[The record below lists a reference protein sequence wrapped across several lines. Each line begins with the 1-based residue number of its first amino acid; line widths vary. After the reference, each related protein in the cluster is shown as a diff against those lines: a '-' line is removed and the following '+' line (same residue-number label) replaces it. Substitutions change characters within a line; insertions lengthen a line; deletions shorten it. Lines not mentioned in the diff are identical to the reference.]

1 MRERNQMVKKR
12 LDIIKEAILLEHKGR
27 ALYESVAE
35 TTKIEGVKELFKML
49 VREEEKHIELL
60 TKQYS
65 RILKG
70 KAPDASDLEGGDA
83 TVTATIISDEVAKE
97 VHGAGYEAAVISAAL
112 EFEKNAINFYS
123 KQAEKA
129 ESECERKLYRWLVRW
144 EKTHMM
150 MLAKLDNEIKEQ
162 IWYDNQF
169 WPLD

>member
-1 MRERNQMVKKR
+1 MANKKLEIVKG
-12 LDIIKEAILLEHKGR
+12 AILLEHKGK
-27 ALYESVAE
+27 ALYESVTE
-35 TTKIEGVKELFKML
+35 TSKVEGIKELFKML
-49 VREEEKHIELL
+49 VREEEKHIDILN
-60 TKQYS
+60 KQYS

-70 KAPDASDLEGGDA
+70 ENFDASDLELDDG
-83 TVTATIISDEVAKE
+83 TVTAAIMSDEVVKE

-112 EFEKNAINFYS
+112 EFEKNAVNFYS
-123 KQAEKA
+123 KQAEEA
-129 ESECERKLYRWLVRW
+129 ETEEEEKLYGWLVRW

>member
-1 MRERNQMVKKR
+1 MTDKRIDIVKG
-12 LDIIKEAILLEHKGR
+12 AILLEHKGK
-27 ALYESVAE
+27 ALYESVTE

-49 VREEEKHIELL
+49 VQEEQKHINLL

-70 KAPDASDLEGGDA
+70 QSPDASDLEQGDA
-83 TVTATIISDEVAKE
+83 TVTAAIISSEVVKE

-112 EFEKNAINFYS
+112 EFEKNAVNFYS
-123 KQAEKA
+123 KQAEEA
-129 ESECERKLYRWLVRW
+129 ESEGEQKLYRWLVRW

-150 MLAKLDNEIKEQ
+150 ILAKLDNEIREQ

>member
-1 MRERNQMVKKR
+1 MTDKK
-12 LDIIKEAILLEHKGR
+12 LDIVKGAILLEHKGK
-27 ALYESVAE
+27 ALYESVTE
-35 TTKIEGVKELFKML
+35 KTKVEGVKELFKML
-49 VREEEKHIELL
+49 VREEEKHIDLL

-70 KAPDASDLEGGDA
+70 KSPDASDLEQGDA
-83 TVTATIISDEVAKE
+83 TVTAAVISNDVVKE

-112 EFEKNAINFYS
+112 EFEKNAVNFYS

-129 ESECERKLYRWLVRW
+129 ESEGEKKLYRWLVRW

-162 IWYDNQF
+162 IWFDNQF

>member
-1 MRERNQMVKKR
+1 MVKKR
-12 LDIIKEAILLEHKGR
+12 LDIIKEAILLEHKGK

-35 TTKIEGVKELFKML
+35 TTKTEGVKELFKML

-60 TKQYS
+60 AKQYS

-70 KAPDASDLEGGDA
+70 KAPDASDLEEGDA

-112 EFEKNAINFYS
+112 EFEKNAVNFYS

-129 ESECERKLYRWLVRW
+129 ESEGERKLYRWLVRW

>member
-1 MRERNQMVKKR
+1 MTDKR
-12 LDIIKEAILLEHKGR
+12 LDIVKGALLLEHKGK

-35 TTKIEGVKELFKML
+35 TTKVVGIKELFKML
-49 VREEEKHIELL
+49 VREEEKHIDLL

-70 KAPDASDLEGGDA
+70 DSPDASDLEKGDA
-83 TVTATIISDEVAKE
+83 TVTAAIISNDVVKE

-112 EFEKNAINFYS
+112 EFEKNAVNFYT

-129 ESECERKLYRWLVRW
+129 ESEGEKKLYRWLVRW

>member
-1 MRERNQMVKKR
+1 MTDKR
-12 LDIIKEAILLEHKGR
+12 LEIVKNALLLEHKGK
-27 ALYESVAE
+27 ALYESVADVS
-35 TTKIEGVKELFKML
+35 KIEGVRELFKML
-49 VREEEKHIELL
+49 VREEGKHIDLL

-65 RILKG
+65 RVLKG
-70 KAPDASDLEGGDA
+70 ESLDASDLEEGDA
-83 TVTATIISDEVAKE
+83 TVTAEIFSDEVVKE

-112 EFEKNAINFYS
+112 EFEKNAVNFYS
-123 KQAEKA
+123 KQAEEA
-129 ESECERKLYRWLVRW
+129 EFEGEKKLYMWLVRW

>member
-1 MRERNQMVKKR
+1 MTDKR
-12 LDIIKEAILLEHKGR
+12 LDIVKGALLLEHKGK
-27 ALYESVAE
+27 ALYESVTEAA
-35 TTKIEGVKELFKML
+35 KSEGVRELFKTL
-49 VREEEKHIELL
+49 IQEETKHIDLL

-70 KAPDASDLEGGDA
+70 KGLDVSDLEQEDA
-83 TVTATIISDEVAKE
+83 TVTAAIFSDEVVKE

-112 EFEKNAINFYS
+112 EFEKNAVNYYS
-123 KQAEKA
+123 EQAGRA
-129 ESECERKLYRWLVRW
+129 ESEEEQELYRWLVRW

-150 MLAKLDNEIKEQ
+150 MLAQLDNEIKEQ

>member
-1 MRERNQMVKKR
+1 MTDKR
-12 LDIIKEAILLEHKGR
+12 LDIVKGALLLEHKGK
-27 ALYESVAE
+27 ALYESVAAA
-35 TTKIEGVKELFKML
+35 TKIEGVKELFKML
-49 VREEEKHIELL
+49 VREEAKHIELL

-70 KAPDASDLEGGDA
+70 ESPDASELEKEDA
-83 TVTATIISDEVAKE
+83 TVTAEIMSDDVVKE

-112 EFEKNAINFYS
+112 EFEKNAVNFYS
-123 KQAEKA
+123 RQAEEA
-129 ESECERKLYRWLVRW
+129 ESEGEQKLFRWLVRW

-150 MLAKLDNEIKEQ
+150 MLAKLDNELKEQ

>member
-1 MRERNQMVKKR
+1 MANKKLEIVKG
-12 LDIIKEAILLEHKGR
+12 AILLEHKGK
-27 ALYESVAE
+27 ALYESVTEAS
-35 TTKIEGVKELFKML
+35 KVEGIKELFKML
-49 VREEEKHIELL
+49 VREEEKHIDILN
-60 TKQYS
+60 KQYS

-70 KAPDASDLEGGDA
+70 ENFDASDLELDDG
-83 TVTATIISDEVAKE
+83 TVTAAIMSDEVVKE

-112 EFEKNAINFYS
+112 EFEKNAVNFYS
-123 KQAEKA
+123 KQAEEA
-129 ESECERKLYRWLVRW
+129 ETEEEEKLYGWLVRW

>member
-1 MRERNQMVKKR
+1 MPDKKLDVVKG
-12 LDIIKEAILLEHKGR
+12 AILLEHKGK
-27 ALYESVAE
+27 ALYESV
-35 TTKIEGVKELFKML
+35 TKTAKVEGVKELFKML
-49 VREEEKHIELL
+49 VREEEKHIDLL

-70 KAPDASDLEGGDA
+70 KIPDASDLEKGDA
-83 TVTATIISDEVAKE
+83 TVTAAIISSDVTKE

-112 EFEKNAINFYS
+112 EFEKNAVNFYS

-129 ESECERKLYRWLVRW
+129 ESEGERKLYRWLVRW

-150 MLAKLDNEIKEQ
+150 MLAKLDNEIREQ

>member
-1 MRERNQMVKKR
+1 MTDKR
-12 LDIIKEAILLEHKGR
+12 LDIVKGALLLEHKGK

-35 TTKIEGVKELFKML
+35 ATKIEGVRELFKML
-49 VREEEKHIELL
+49 VREEAKHIELL

-70 KAPDASDLEGGDA
+70 ESPDASDLEKEDA
-83 TVTATIISDEVAKE
+83 TVTAEIMSDDVVRE

-112 EFEKNAINFYS
+112 EFEKNAVNFYS
-123 KQAEKA
+123 RQAEEA
-129 ESECERKLYRWLVRW
+129 ESEGEQKLFRWLVRW

-150 MLAKLDNEIKEQ
+150 MLAKLDNELKEQ

>member
-1 MRERNQMVKKR
+1 MTDKK
-12 LDIIKEAILLEHKGR
+12 LDIVKGAILLEHKGK
-27 ALYESVAE
+27 ALYESV
-35 TTKIEGVKELFKML
+35 TKTAKVEGVKELFKML
-49 VREEEKHIELL
+49 VREEEKHIDLL

-65 RILKG
+65 RVLKG
-70 KAPDASDLEGGDA
+70 ETPDASDLEKGDA
-83 TVTATIISDEVAKE
+83 TVTAAIISDDVARE

-112 EFEKNAINFYS
+112 EFEKNAVNFYS
-123 KQAEKA
+123 KQAEEA
-129 ESECERKLYRWLVRW
+129 ESEGERKLYRWLVRW

>member
-1 MRERNQMVKKR
+1 MTDKR
-12 LDIIKEAILLEHKGR
+12 LDIVKGALLLEHKGK

-35 TTKIEGVKELFKML
+35 ATKIEGVKELFKML
-49 VREEEKHIELL
+49 VREEAKHIELL

-70 KAPDASDLEGGDA
+70 ESPDASDLEKEDA
-83 TVTATIISDEVAKE
+83 TVTAEIMSDDVVREA
-97 VHGAGYEAAVISAAL
+97 HGAGYEAAVISAAL
-112 EFEKNAINFYS
+112 EFEKNAVNFYS
-123 KQAEKA
+123 RQAEEA
-129 ESECERKLYRWLVRW
+129 ESEGEQKLFRWLVRW

-150 MLAKLDNEIKEQ
+150 MLAKLDNELKEQ

>member
-1 MRERNQMVKKR
+1 MTDRR
-12 LDIIKEAILLEHKGR
+12 LDIVKGAILLEHKGK
-27 ALYESVAE
+27 ALYESVTK
-35 TTKIEGVKELFKML
+35 TTEVEAIKELFKML
-49 VREEEKHIELL
+49 AREEGKHIDLL

-70 KAPDASDLEGGDA
+70 ESPDASDLEKGDA
-83 TVTATIISDEVAKE
+83 TATATVISDDVIKD

-112 EFEKNAINFYS
+112 EFEKNAVNFYT

-129 ESECERKLYRWLVRW
+129 ESEGEKKLYRWLVRW

-150 MLAKLDNEIKEQ
+150 MLAKLDNEIREQ

>member
-1 MRERNQMVKKR
+1 MTDKRIDVVKGA
-12 LDIIKEAILLEHKGR
+12 LLLEHRGK

-49 VREEEKHIELL
+49 VREEEKHIDLL

-70 KAPDASDLEGGDA
+70 ESPDASDLEREDT
-83 TVTATIISDEVAKE
+83 TVTAAIFSDEVVKE

-112 EFEKNAINFYS
+112 EFEKSAVNFYS
-123 KQAEKA
+123 KQAETA
-129 ESECERKLYRWLVRW
+129 ESEEEQKLYRWLVRW

-162 IWYDNQF
+162 IWYDNKF

>member
-1 MRERNQMVKKR
+1 MVDKK
-12 LDIIKEAILLEHKGR
+12 LDIVKEALLLEHKGK

-49 VREEEKHIELL
+49 VREEEKHIDLL

-65 RILKG
+65 QIFKG
-70 KAPDASDLEGGDA
+70 RRPDVSDLEQDDA
-83 TVTATIISDEVAKE
+83 TVSAEIISDEVVKE
-97 VHGAGYEAAVISAAL
+97 VHGAGYEAAVISTAL
-112 EFEKNAINFYS
+112 EFEKNAVNFYS
-123 KQAEKA
+123 MQAEKA
-129 ESECERKLYRWLVRW
+129 ESEGERKLFRWLVRW

>member
-1 MRERNQMVKKR
+1 MVDKK
-12 LDIIKEAILLEHKGR
+12 LDIVKEAILLEHKGK
-27 ALYESVAE
+27 ALYESVPE
-35 TTKIEGVKELFKML
+35 STKIEGVKELFQML
-49 VREEEKHIELL
+49 IREEEKHIDLL

-70 KAPDASDLEGGDA
+70 ESPDASDLEQGDA
-83 TVTATIISDEVAKE
+83 TVTATVISDDVVKE

-112 EFEKNAINFYS
+112 EFEKNAVNFYS
-123 KQAEKA
+123 KQAEAA
-129 ESECERKLYRWLVRW
+129 ESEGEQKLYRWLVRW

>member
-1 MRERNQMVKKR
+1 MTDKR
-12 LDIIKEAILLEHKGR
+12 LDIVKGAILLEHKGR
-27 ALYESVAE
+27 ALYESVTK
-35 TTKIEGVKELFKML
+35 TTEVEAIKELFKML
-49 VREEEKHIELL
+49 AREEGKHIDLL

-70 KAPDASDLEGGDA
+70 ESPDASDLERGDA
-83 TVTATIISDEVAKE
+83 TATATVLSADVIKE

-112 EFEKNAINFYS
+112 EFEKNAVNFYT

-129 ESECERKLYRWLVRW
+129 ESEGEKKLYRWLVRW

-150 MLAKLDNEIKEQ
+150 MLAKLDNEIREQ

>member
-1 MRERNQMVKKR
+1 MTDKR
-12 LDIIKEAILLEHKGR
+12 LDIVKGALLLEHKGK

-35 TTKIEGVKELFKML
+35 ATKIEGVKELFKML
-49 VREEEKHIELL
+49 VREEAKHIELL

-70 KAPDASDLEGGDA
+70 ESPDASDLEKEDA
-83 TVTATIISDEVAKE
+83 TVTAEIMSDDVVRE

-112 EFEKNAINFYS
+112 EFEKNAVNFYS
-123 KQAEKA
+123 RQAEEA
-129 ESECERKLYRWLVRW
+129 ESEGEQKLFRWLVRW

-150 MLAKLDNEIKEQ
+150 MLAKLDNELKEQ

>member
-1 MRERNQMVKKR
+1 MTDKR
-12 LDIIKEAILLEHKGR
+12 LEIVKSALLLEHKGK
-27 ALYESVAE
+27 ALYESVADVS
-35 TTKIEGVKELFKML
+35 KIEGVRELFKML
-49 VREEEKHIELL
+49 VREEGKHIDLL

-65 RILKG
+65 RVLKG
-70 KAPDASDLEGGDA
+70 ESLDASDLEEGDA
-83 TVTATIISDEVAKE
+83 TVTAEIFSDEVVKE

-112 EFEKNAINFYS
+112 EFEKNAVNFYS
-123 KQAEKA
+123 KQAEEA
-129 ESECERKLYRWLVRW
+129 EFEGEQKLYMWLVRW

>member
-1 MRERNQMVKKR
+1 MTDKK
-12 LDIIKEAILLEHKGR
+12 LDIVKGAILLEHRGK
-27 ALYESVAE
+27 ALYESV
-35 TTKIEGVKELFKML
+35 TKTAKVEGVKELFKML
-49 VREEEKHIELL
+49 VREEEKHIDLL

-70 KAPDASDLEGGDA
+70 ETPDASDLEKGDA
-83 TVTATIISDEVAKE
+83 TVTAAIISDDVAKE

-112 EFEKNAINFYS
+112 EFEKNAVNFYS

-129 ESECERKLYRWLVRW
+129 ESEGEKKLYRWLVRW

>member
-1 MRERNQMVKKR
+1 MADKK
-12 LDIIKEAILLEHKGR
+12 LDIVKGAILLEYKGK

-35 TTKIEGVKELFKML
+35 TSKIEGVKELFKML
-49 VREEEKHIELL
+49 VREEENHIDIL

-70 KAPDASDLEGGDA
+70 EKPDASDLEHDDA
-83 TVTATIISDEVAKE
+83 TVTASIMSEDLVKE

-112 EFEKNAINFYS
+112 EFEKNAVNFYS
-123 KQAEKA
+123 KQAEEA
-129 ESECERKLYRWLVRW
+129 DSEEEQKLYRWLVRW

-150 MLAKLDNEIKEQ
+150 MLAKLDNDIKEQ

>member
-1 MRERNQMVKKR
+1 MANKKLEIVKG
-12 LDIIKEAILLEHKGR
+12 AILLEHKGK
-27 ALYESVAE
+27 ALYESVTE
-35 TTKIEGVKELFKML
+35 TSKVEGIKELFKML
-49 VREEEKHIELL
+49 VREEEKHIDILN
-60 TKQYS
+60 KQYS

-70 KAPDASDLEGGDA
+70 ENFDASDLELDDG
-83 TVTATIISDEVAKE
+83 TVTAAIMSDEVVKE

-112 EFEKNAINFYS
+112 EFEKNAVNFYS
-123 KQAEKA
+123 KQAEEA
-129 ESECERKLYRWLVRW
+129 EDQEEQKLYGWLVRW